1 MNAPRLLASVF
12 KTRLG
17 WCGIVYNEKYNGKK
31 EVERTYL
38 PTSKSKAREY
48 VKNFPL
54 KNFAGMERKIRAY
67 FKGGKIDFSGVE
79 CALDRCPPFHK
90 KVYKKLMNVPY
101 GKTVTY
107 AELARM
113 AGNPKASRAVGSAM
127 AKNPMPLII
136 PCHRVIKSNGEI
148 GNFSSDRGPALKAK
162 MLGIEGNSSLL
173 G

>member
-17 WCGIVYNEKYNGKK
+17 WCGIVYNEQYNGKK

-38 PTSKSKAREY
+38 PTSKSKLNKY
-48 VKNFPL
+48 VKGL
-54 KNFAGMERKIRAY
+54 ARKKITGIEARISAY
-67 FKGGKIDFSGVE
+67 FDGGKVDFSGVE

-127 AKNPMPLII
+127 AKNPLPLII

-148 GNFSSDRGPALKAK
+148 GNFSSDRGPALKRT
-162 MLGIEGNSSLL
+162 MINMERR
-173 G
+173 